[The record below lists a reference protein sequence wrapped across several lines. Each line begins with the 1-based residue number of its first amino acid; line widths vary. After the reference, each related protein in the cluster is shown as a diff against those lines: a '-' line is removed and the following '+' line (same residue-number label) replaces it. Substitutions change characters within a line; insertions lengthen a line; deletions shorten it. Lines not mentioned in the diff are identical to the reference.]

1 MAKEKLKTVEDLEKE
16 TTVEENEPAEE
27 TVVVE
32 VKGVEKQEPIGQ
44 AEKPADSPEVFKIMT
59 PEPRTF
65 VSFHDGTSVWSD
77 ENGIIRVDDA
87 ETRDYLL
94 SYAGFKLIP
103 KE

>member
-16 TTVEENEPAEE
+16 TVEKEKVPATE

-32 VKGVEKQEPIGQ
+32 VKGVEKQEPIGRV
-44 AEKPADSPEVFKIMT
+44 EKPTDSPKVFKIMT

-65 VSFHDGTSVWSD
+65 VSFHDGTNIWSD
-77 ENGIIRVDDA
+77 ENGIIRADDE
-87 ETRDYLL
+87 ETRDFLL

-103 KE
+103 EE